1 MTMKS
6 VAIFFL
12 AAVLSVAAPAMVNVA
27 GNNHQAGIAYAQGV
41 NEGDGDNNQSG
52 IDEADGDNNQSG
64 IDEADGDNN
73 QSGVDEPQ
81 VIPLTPTLA
90 VITSPGNAVLCGPVK
105 CCDLMAGGVCT
116 PSGRTVTGK
125 RHK

>member
-41 NEGDGDNNQSG
+41 NEG
-52 IDEADGDNNQSG
+52 DGDNNQSG